1 MECLVK
7 KKLIR
12 KQFLMLSYMGYWLDE
27 SFSKERARSEFFVSP
42 EGYYR
47 YFRVILEPNLETTF
61 IIK

>member
-1 MECLVK
+1 
-7 KKLIR
+7 
-12 KQFLMLSYMGYWLDE
+12 MLSYMGYWLDE